1 MAVLLTTHPH
11 NILNSLKRP
20 TSAVTQL
27 LAAHPAQCYFEERG
41 SISLKGTVLVR
52 TGRKIAIVVLPSL
65 TIAAGVLLNFFSSA
79 WIDWIFKI
87 SLSGT
92 VGIGTNYIAIKMLF
106 RPYKRTPLGRQG
118 LIPRRRDDIA
128 EAVATAVSK
137 QLLDTDSVLQY
148 LEENNLIQK
157 TASGILEAAHRWIQ
171 QPVNRQ
177 MIIGSAGRYLQDKGS
192 RYAGQLFSRV
202 AEVVKKHA
210 AENLSPERVWIHIRR
225 ALQTEL
231 EKPETLQ
238 LITVVAANL
247 VEMNSSS
254 IAGAVNEMLEDWI
267 SSRGFLVKQA
277 MKFGKGI
284 FRIDKSRIKKELLKK
299 VRSQSF
305 VSDVMNL
312 LESNTD
318 SVLSLGDDPAVK
330 QRFMEFFQ
338 LQKLRFD
345 SWIKTEGV
353 VLASGKL
360 VSYMESDSFWNRLDK
375 LLDTVVG
382 KLEEV
387 LRRKVQSEEFK
398 ETARNFVLQHAH
410 RVDIKE
416 MVRKKICEFE
426 LQQLEELITDVSGE
440 SLAGIEL
447 FGGILGMLA
456 GLILID
462 QWFVAVLVAAAALFW
477 LVEKLLSAWKAKP
490 VDLSDQ

>member
-1 MAVLLTTHPH
+1 
-11 NILNSLKRP
+11 
-20 TSAVTQL
+20 
-27 LAAHPAQCYFEERG
+27 
-41 SISLKGTVLVR
+41 
-52 TGRKIAIVVLPSL
+52 
-65 TIAAGVLLNFFSSA
+65 
-79 WIDWIFKI
+79 
-87 SLSGT
+87 
-92 VGIGTNYIAIKMLF
+92 
-106 RPYKRTPLGRQG
+106 
-118 LIPRRRDDIA
+118 
-128 EAVATAVSK
+128 
-137 QLLDTDSVLQY
+137 
-148 LEENNLIQK
+148 
-157 TASGILEAAHRWIQ
+157 
-171 QPVNRQ
+171 
-177 MIIGSAGRYLQDKGS
+177 
-192 RYAGQLFSRV
+192 
-202 AEVVKKHA
+202 VVKKHA